1 MSAFKTKLL
10 QNNNMLNR
18 LIAISVIAFLLVE
31 IVHVFTFLS
40 GGDGKEAVEAIKVQT
55 SIPSGFWDV
64 LAKPW
69 TLITYQFMHNG
80 FWHLLWNMLFLYYLG
95 KIFKEYL
102 GERRLLYAYIG
113 GGIAGGMLY
122 LLCYNLLPAF
132 AGSNSI
138 LLGASASVLGVV
150 CGAATLLPNYEIF
163 LYGVFRVPLKYI
175 AIFYLLTSF
184 FSITSSNPGGNI
196 AHLGGGIFGFIY
208 IKSLY
213 AHFAWYQNIK
223 FKLAQWFKNK
233 PSKPKGP
240 KPVQRSSTYINPNMQ
255 HRPSQEEIDL
265 ILDKINA
272 SGYESL
278 NTYEKDLLFKA
289 SHEDD

>member
-1 MSAFKTKLL
+1 
-10 QNNNMLNR
+10 MLNR
-18 LIAISVIAFLLVE
+18 LIAISVVGFLLVGLSG
-31 IVHVFTFLS
+31 VVVFLS
-40 GGDGKEAVEAIKVQT
+40 GGDSNSVADTIKIQT
-55 SIPSGFWDV
+55 SLPSGFGD
-64 LAKPW
+64 LLSKPW

-80 FWHLLWNMLFLYYLG
+80 FWHLLWNMLFLFYLG
-95 KIFKEYL
+95 SIFKEYL
-102 GERRLLYAYIG
+102 GERRLLYAYLG
-113 GGIAGGMLY
+113 GGVSGGVLY
-122 LLCYNLLPAF
+122 LLCYNLLPVF
-132 AGSNSI
+132 AGNNSI

-150 CGAATLLPNYEIF
+150 CGAATLLPNYEIYLF
-163 LYGVFRVPLKYI
+163 GVIRVPLKYI
-175 AIFYLLTSF
+175 AIFYLLSSF
-184 FSITSSNPGGNI
+184 LSIQGNNPGGNI

-213 AHFAWYQNIK
+213 AHFAWYQNLKYKIGQM
-223 FKLAQWFKNK
+223 FKSK

-240 KPVQRSSTYINPNMQ
+240 KHVQKSSTYINPHAQ

-289 SHEDD
+289 SHDDD